1 MLNLTL
7 AISILMRQKGIL
19 CLFAITICTTV
30 ELKADIISL
39 IRADQCETITEIY
52 IEEDQIRVTFEI
64 GENDYI
70 HFHRLIPEEYME
82 NGLNDQNKS
91 EYLSHFFN
99 ETFIITAN
107 GKRLT
112 GELIE
117 LKRLPRNYRA
127 SLYTGQVDTASLT
140 ISPRVIY
147 AEIIYITEK
156 PNHVAITPP
165 LIDGYSGTLA
175 NIGFVTYHKGLPVN
189 DLRYLAT
196 EETVHLDWSDPWYT
210 KFENKNIARHHKN
223 SLMSFL
229 YVDPYEIRH
238 EMLVR
243 LKDLEDWIDLDYH
256 IDDDIKA
263 AELDSIKNVVADFL
277 ITRNKLTADGIA
289 IPPILDK
296 VHFVEV
302 KLSGI
307 QILEKPRD
315 LPYSAAIIGV
325 ILVYPHESM
334 PGRVTIDWDMWS
346 EKLQSVPCVMS
357 DPAGPMPYDLMPGD
371 TTLVWVNYL
380 KNYELPTVSKVN
392 ITQASVSYPL
402 FTILLLLGLTW
413 LVVHTLRRRK
423 SWNWIRITGAI
434 VLLIG
439 AFLLL
444 PFWVNT
450 KIPFV
455 QKKSFSRPEASTLV
469 ADLLHNT
476 YRSFDFR
483 DESLVY
489 DKLALCN
496 YGDLL
501 SEIYIQTKQSMV
513 LENQGG
519 IQVKLKSVDMLNVD
533 EIRLKD
539 LEKDALAFEC
549 EWVVEGDVGHWGH
562 IHKRINQY
570 QAIMKVKPVEGS
582 WKMYGLEIIEETRKL

>member
-1 MLNLTL
+1 
-7 AISILMRQKGIL
+7 
-19 CLFAITICTTV
+19 
-30 ELKADIISL
+30 
-39 IRADQCETITEIY
+39 
-52 IEEDQIRVTFEI
+52 
-64 GENDYI
+64 
-70 HFHRLIPEEYME
+70 
-82 NGLNDQNKS
+82 
-91 EYLSHFFN
+91 
-99 ETFIITAN
+99 
-107 GKRLT
+107 
-112 GELIE
+112 
-117 LKRLPRNYRA
+117 
-127 SLYTGQVDTASLT
+127 
-140 ISPRVIY
+140 
-147 AEIIYITEK
+147 
-156 PNHVAITPP
+156 
-165 LIDGYSGTLA
+165 
-175 NIGFVTYHKGLPVN
+175 VN
-189 DLRYLAT
+189 
-196 EETVHLDWSDPWYT
+196 
-210 KFENKNIARHHKN
+210 
-223 SLMSFL
+223 
-229 YVDPYEIRH
+229 
-238 EMLVR
+238 
-243 LKDLEDWIDLDYH
+243 
-256 IDDDIKA
+256 
-263 AELDSIKNVVADFL
+263 
-277 ITRNKLTADGIA
+277 
-289 IPPILDK
+289 
-296 VHFVEV
+296 FVEV

-325 ILVYPHESM
+325 ILVYPHESI
-334 PGRVTIDWDMWS
+334 PGRVTINWDMWS
-346 EKLQSVPCVMS
+346 ENLQRVPCIMT

-402 FTILLLLGLTW
+402 FTLLLLLGLIW
-413 LVVHTLRRRK
+413 LVIHTLRRRK
-423 SWNWIRITGAI
+423 LWNWIRITGAI

-455 QKKSFSRPEASTLV
+455 QKKSFSRPEAITLV

-489 DKLALCN
+489 DKLELCN

-501 SEIYIQTKQSMV
+501 SEIYIQTKRSMV

-533 EIRLKD
+533 EVRLKD